1 MNKLNKPILTISNLS
16 KSYYDKDSETKALD
30 NISFNVYDGDFISI
44 VGPSGCG
51 KTTILSILAGIQDKT
66 DGEIISDKNIKLGYM
81 LQKDAL
87 FPWLTVLD
95 NCLLGLK
102 INNSLT
108 KEKKDKVIKMLKDY
122 GLGEFI
128 NKYPNSLSGGMRQRG
143 ALIRTLAIDPDIL
156 ILDEPFSAL
165 DFQTRHFLCD
175 EVYDIIK
182 KEKKT
187 VILVTHNI
195 EEALIM
201 SNKIVVLTNRPAT
214 IKKIYDIN
222 YTNRSIPSH
231 NRKCIEFQD
240 YYDSI
245 WRDLDGKIS

>member
-1 MNKLNKPILTISNLS
+1 MKKSSKPILTISNLS
-16 KSYYDKDSETKALD
+16 KSYYDNKSEIKALKD
-30 NISFNVYDGDFISI
+30 INIEVYPDDFISI
-44 VGPSGCG
+44 IGPSGCG
-51 KTTILSILAGIQDKT
+51 KTTILSILANIEEKEEGS
-66 DGEIISDKNIKLGYM
+66 IIKNNNIKLGYM

-102 INNSLT
+102 ISNQLT
-108 KEKKDKVIKMLKDY
+108 NRNKEKVLSMLKDY

-128 NKYPNSLSGGMRQRG
+128 NKYPNSLSGGMRQRV

-156 ILDEPFSAL
+156 LLDEPFSAL

-175 EVYDIIK
+175 EVYNIIK

-187 VILVTHNI
+187 AILVTHNI
-195 EEALIM
+195 EEALIL
-201 SNKIVVLTNRPAT
+201 SNKVIVLSNRPAT
-214 IKKIYDIN
+214 VKKIYDIN
-222 YTNRSIPSH
+222 YTNRSIPSL
-231 NRKCIEFQD
+231 NRKCPEFQD

>member
-1 MNKLNKPILTISNLS
+1 MKKLNKPILKISNLS
-16 KSYYDKDSETKALD
+16 KTYYDSKSETKALD
-30 NISFNVYDGDFISI
+30 NINIDIYEEDFISI

-51 KTTILSILAGIQDKT
+51 KTTILSILANIEDKT
-66 DGEIISDKNIKLGYM
+66 EGTITSTKDIKLGYM

-87 FPWLTVLD
+87 FPWLTVLE

-102 INNSLT
+102 IKNKLT
-108 KEKKDKVIKMLKDY
+108 KDNKEKVISMLSEY
-122 GLGEFI
+122 GLSEFM
-128 NKYPNSLSGGMRQRG
+128 NKYPNSLSGGMRQRV
-143 ALIRTLAIDPDIL
+143 ALIRTLAVDPDIL

-165 DFQTRHFLCD
+165 DFQTRHFLYD
-175 EVYDIIK
+175 ELDSIIK

-195 EEALIM
+195 EEALIL
-201 SNKIVVLTNRPAT
+201 SNKVVVLSNRPAT
-214 IKKIYDIN
+214 VKNIYDIN
-222 YTNRSIPSH
+222 YTNRSIPSL

-245 WRDLDGKIS
+245 WRDLDVS

>member
-1 MNKLNKPILTISNLS
+1 MKKSNKKVLKISNLS
-16 KSYYDKDSETKALD
+16 KDYYDEKGETKALE
-30 NISFNVYDGDFISI
+30 NINLEIYNGDFISI

-51 KTTILSILAGIQDKT
+51 KTTILSILAGLENKT
-66 DGEIISDKNIKLGYM
+66 NGSIIHDNNITLGYM

-102 INNSLT
+102 IKKKLN
-108 KEKKDKVIKMLKDY
+108 KENKDKVIKMLNDY
-122 GLGEFI
+122 GLNGFI
-128 NKYPNSLSGGMRQRG
+128 NKYPNSLSGGMRQRC
-143 ALIRTLAIDPDIL
+143 ALIRTLAINPDIL

-175 EVYDIIK
+175 EVYEIIK
-182 KEKKT
+182 KENKT

-195 EEALIM
+195 EEALIL
-201 SNKIVVLTNRPAT
+201 SNKVVVLSKRPAT
-214 IKKIYDIN
+214 IKNIYDIN
-222 YTNRSIPSH
+222 YENRSIPSM
-231 NRKCIEFQD
+231 NRKCKEFQE
-240 YYDSI
+240 YYDNI

>member
-1 MNKLNKPILTISNLS
+1 MKNSNKPILKISNLS
-16 KSYYDKDSETKALD
+16 KTYYDSKSETKALD
-30 NISFNVYDGDFISI
+30 NINIDIYEEDFISI

-51 KTTILSILAGIQDKT
+51 KTTILSILANIEDKT
-66 DGEIISDKNIKLGYM
+66 EGTITSTKDIKLGYM

-87 FPWLTVLD
+87 FPWLTVLE

-102 INNSLT
+102 IKNKLT
-108 KEKKDKVIKMLKDY
+108 IDNKEKVISTLKEY
-122 GLGEFI
+122 GLSEFMD
-128 NKYPNSLSGGMRQRG
+128 KYPNSLSGGMRQRV
-143 ALIRTLAIDPDIL
+143 ALIRTLATDPDIL

-165 DFQTRHFLCD
+165 DFQTRHFLYD
-175 EVYDIIK
+175 ELDSIIK

-195 EEALIM
+195 EEALIL
-201 SNKIVVLTNRPAT
+201 SNKVIVLTNRPASV
-214 IKKIYDIN
+214 KNIYDIN
-222 YTNRSIPSH
+222 YTNRSIPSL

-245 WRDLDGKIS
+245 WRDLDVS